1 MRYVPP
7 QVICERAIYTLLDES
22 GSIPSVLGEV
32 IGAYTS
38 TSRIVNIRFQWLGSC
53 SGNVTFQSVVIVV
66 GVIIII
72 IIV

>member
-1 MRYVPP
+1 M
-7 QVICERAIYTLLDES
+7 ICERAIYTLLDES

-38 TSRIVNIRFQWLGSC
+38 TSRIVNIRFQWLCSC
-53 SGNVTFQSVVIVV
+53 SGNETFQSVVVIVV

-72 IIV
+72 IV